1 MTTPGYNGKLA
12 MSNCFLTHELEKYII
27 GRNKLIVFGFMN
39 DKMVTEI
46 HWRETKSLLDL
57 MQALKGM
64 PVRMVPNSS
73 AKEVVDNKQLK
84 VLYNNEK
91 TSDKLTLYIYTA

>member
-1 MTTPGYNGKLA
+1 